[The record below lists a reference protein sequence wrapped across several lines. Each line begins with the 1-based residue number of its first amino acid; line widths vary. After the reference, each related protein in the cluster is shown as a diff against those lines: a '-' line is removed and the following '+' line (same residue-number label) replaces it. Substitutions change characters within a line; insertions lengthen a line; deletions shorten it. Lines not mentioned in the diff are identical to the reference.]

1 MKNWSIVGP
10 RFSAWD
16 QFFYFYFRDSPNS
29 TIKIWRDISIPINVD
44 AISIS
49 ARGFSDTKNT

>member
-16 QFFYFYFRDSPNS
+16 QFFYFYFRDR
-29 TIKIWRDISIPINVD
+29 RDISIPINVD